1 MEYNKI
7 YKPKKFERFT
17 IVPNAIF
24 RHNGISA
31 AATGLYC
38 WLFSHDSKTEM
49 TVQFICGHFKEG
61 KDAIN
66 KRIKELIEC
75 GFLVRVE
82 VRKGG
87 KFAGYNYHLNDTV
100 AEKPRRKN
108 RGGKTATV
116 NPQQSNTNN
125 IYNIHNIYNKEIL
138 NKEIPTKSKK
148 RQYSEKTTKAFSHF
162 AELFPLKYRPKTDA
176 QKNKWL
182 DCLDKIERLD
192 GYNLRE
198 VYKVSKELRNDEFWQ
213 NNFLSILK
221 LRNTDK
227 NGIKYI
233 DRFMVQHKAKQKPV
247 GYQKIKGLK
256 EFFVYRNPAN
266 GQKEIGAKTKNGDI
280 HEFQIRGLMMTNE
293 FQELKQFVLNGL

>member
-1 MEYNKI
+1 MENKN
-7 YKPKKFERFT
+7 YF
-17 IVPNAIF
+17 AIIPAPVRYCKDLKANEKLMYGELTALSNDKGF
-24 RHNGISA
+24 CFASNEYFSN
-31 AATGLYC
+31 LY
-38 WLFSHDSKTEM
+38 DVSKTSISKWISNLEKNG
-49 TVQFICGHFKEG
+49 FIKIKMIYERGTKQIKQRRIYIAPLLKKTSIPIEEKLNTPIEEKL
-61 KDAIN
+61 KDIY
-66 KRIKELIEC
+66 IL
-75 GFLVRVE
+75 
-82 VRKGG
+82 
-87 KFAGYNYHLNDTV
+87 
-100 AEKPRRKN
+100 
-108 RGGKTATV
+108 
-116 NPQQSNTNN
+116 TNN
-125 IYNIHNIYNKEIL
+125 NNINN
-138 NKEIPTKSKK
+138 NNSTKSKK
-148 RQYSEKTTKAFSHF
+148 RQYSEKTTKAFLHF

-192 GYNLRE
+192 GYNLRD
-198 VYKVSKELRNDEFWQ
+198 VYNVSKELRNDEFWQ

-293 FQELKQFVLNGL
+293 FQELKQFVLNG

>member
-1 MEYNKI
+1 MENKN
-7 YKPKKFERFT
+7 YY
-17 IVPNAIF
+17 AIIPAPVRYCKYLKANEKLMYGELTALSNDKGF
-24 RHNGISA
+24 CFASNEYFSN
-31 AATGLYC
+31 LY
-38 WLFSHDSKTEM
+38 DVSKTSISKWISNLEKNG
-49 TVQFICGHFKEG
+49 FIKIKMIYERGTKQIKQRRIYIAPLLKKTSIPIEENFNTPIEEKL
-61 KDAIN
+61 KDIY
-66 KRIKELIEC
+66 IL
-75 GFLVRVE
+75 
-82 VRKGG
+82 
-87 KFAGYNYHLNDTV
+87 
-100 AEKPRRKN
+100 
-108 RGGKTATV
+108 
-116 NPQQSNTNN
+116 TNN
-125 IYNIHNIYNKEIL
+125 NNINN
-138 NKEIPTKSKK
+138 NNSTKSKK

-162 AELFPLKYRPKTDA
+162 ASLFPLKYRPKTEA

-192 GYNLRE
+192 GYNLRD
-198 VYKVSKELRNDEFWQ
+198 VYNVSKELRNDEFWQ

-256 EFFVYRNPAN
+256 EFFVYRNPAS

-293 FQELKQFVLNGL
+293 FQELKQFVLNG

>member
-1 MEYNKI
+1 MENKN
-7 YKPKKFERFT
+7 YF
-17 IVPNAIF
+17 AIIPAPVRYCKDLKANEKLMYGELTALSNDKGF
-24 RHNGISA
+24 CFASNEYFSN
-31 AATGLYC
+31 LY
-38 WLFSHDSKTEM
+38 DVSKTSISKWISNLEKNG
-49 TVQFICGHFKEG
+49 FIKIKMIYEPGTKQIKQRRIYIAPLLKKSSIPIEEKLNTPIEEKL
-61 KDAIN
+61 KDIY
-66 KRIKELIEC
+66 IL
-75 GFLVRVE
+75 
-82 VRKGG
+82 
-87 KFAGYNYHLNDTV
+87 
-100 AEKPRRKN
+100 
-108 RGGKTATV
+108 
-116 NPQQSNTNN
+116 TNN
-125 IYNIHNIYNKEIL
+125 NNINN
-138 NKEIPTKSKK
+138 NNSTKSKK
-148 RQYSEKTTKAFSHF
+148 RQYSEKTTTAFSHF
-162 AELFPLKYRPKTDA
+162 ANLFPLKYRPKTDA

-256 EFFVYRNPAN
+256 EFFVYRNPAS

-293 FQELKQFVLNGL
+293 FQELKQYIINYKNEK

>member
-1 MEYNKI
+1 MENKN
-7 YKPKKFERFT
+7 YF
-17 IVPNAIF
+17 AIIPAPVRYCKYLKANEKLMYGELTALSNNKGF
-24 RHNGISA
+24 CFASNEYFSN
-31 AATGLYC
+31 LY
-38 WLFSHDSKTEM
+38 DVSKTSISKWISNLEKNG
-49 TVQFICGHFKEG
+49 FIKIKMIYERGTKQIKQRRIYIAPLLKKTSIPIEENFNTPIEEKL
-61 KDAIN
+61 KDIY
-66 KRIKELIEC
+66 IL
-75 GFLVRVE
+75 
-82 VRKGG
+82 
-87 KFAGYNYHLNDTV
+87 
-100 AEKPRRKN
+100 
-108 RGGKTATV
+108 
-116 NPQQSNTNN
+116 TNN
-125 IYNIHNIYNKEIL
+125 NNINN
-138 NKEIPTKSKK
+138 NNSTKSKK

-162 AELFPLKYRPKTDA
+162 AGLFPLKYRPKTEA

-198 VYKVSKELRNDEFWQ
+198 VYNVSKELRNDEFWQ

-256 EFFVYRNPAN
+256 EFFVYRNPAS

-293 FQELKQFVLNGL
+293 FQELKQYVLNVK

>member
-1 MEYNKI
+1 MENKN
-7 YKPKKFERFT
+7 YY
-17 IVPNAIF
+17 AIIPAPVRYCKDLKANEKLMYGELTALSNDKGF
-24 RHNGISA
+24 CFASNEYFSN
-31 AATGLYC
+31 LY
-38 WLFSHDSKTEM
+38 DVSKTSISKWISNLEKNG
-49 TVQFICGHFKEG
+49 FIKIKMIYEPGTKQIKQRRIYIAPLLKKSSIPIEEKLNTPIEEKL
-61 KDAIN
+61 KDIY
-66 KRIKELIEC
+66 IL
-75 GFLVRVE
+75 
-82 VRKGG
+82 
-87 KFAGYNYHLNDTV
+87 
-100 AEKPRRKN
+100 
-108 RGGKTATV
+108 
-116 NPQQSNTNN
+116 TNN
-125 IYNIHNIYNKEIL
+125 NNINN
-138 NKEIPTKSKK
+138 NNSTKSKK

-162 AELFPLKYRPKTDA
+162 AELFPLKYRPKTNA

-192 GYNLRE
+192 GYNLRD
-198 VYKVSKELRNDEFWQ
+198 VYNVSKELRNDEFWQ

-293 FQELKQFVLNGL
+293 FQELKQFVLNGN

>member
-1 MEYNKI
+1 LFFFASNEYFSN
-7 YKPKKFERFT
+7 
-17 IVPNAIF
+17 
-24 RHNGISA
+24 
-31 AATGLYC
+31 LY
-38 WLFSHDSKTEM
+38 DVSKTSISKWISNLEKNG
-49 TVQFICGHFKEG
+49 FIKIKMIYERGTKQIKQRRIYIAPLLKKTSIPIEENFNTPIEEKL
-61 KDAIN
+61 KDIY
-66 KRIKELIEC
+66 IL
-75 GFLVRVE
+75 
-82 VRKGG
+82 
-87 KFAGYNYHLNDTV
+87 
-100 AEKPRRKN
+100 
-108 RGGKTATV
+108 
-116 NPQQSNTNN
+116 TNN
-125 IYNIHNIYNKEIL
+125 NNINN
-138 NKEIPTKSKK
+138 NNSTKSKK

-162 AELFPLKYRPKTDA
+162 ASLFPLKYRPKTEA

-192 GYNLRE
+192 GYNLRD
-198 VYKVSKELRNDEFWQ
+198 VYNVSKELRNDEFWQ

-256 EFFVYRNPAN
+256 EFFVYRNPAS

-293 FQELKQFVLNGL
+293 FQELKQYVLNVK

>member
-1 MEYNKI
+1 MENKN
-7 YKPKKFERFT
+7 YY
-17 IVPNAIF
+17 AIIPAPVRYCKDLKANEKLMYGELTALSNDKGF
-24 RHNGISA
+24 CFASNEYFSN
-31 AATGLYC
+31 LY
-38 WLFSHDSKTEM
+38 DVSKTSISKWISNLEKNG
-49 TVQFICGHFKEG
+49 FIKIKMIYEPGTKQIKQRRIYIAPLLKKSSIPIEEKLNTPIEEKL
-61 KDAIN
+61 KDIY
-66 KRIKELIEC
+66 I
-75 GFLVRVE
+75 
-82 VRKGG
+82 
-87 KFAGYNYHLNDTV
+87 LN
-100 AEKPRRKN
+100 N
-108 RGGKTATV
+108 
-116 NPQQSNTNN
+116 NNN
-125 IYNIHNIYNKEIL
+125 INNN
-138 NKEIPTKSKK
+138 NSTKSKK
-148 RQYSEKTTKAFSHF
+148 RQYSEKTTTAFSHF
-162 AELFPLKYRPKTDA
+162 AKLFPLKYRPKTDA

-233 DRFMVQHKAKQKPV
+233 DRFMVQHKSKQKPV

-256 EFFVYRNPAN
+256 EFFVYRNPAS

-293 FQELKQFVLNGL
+293 FQELKQFVLNG

>member
-1 MEYNKI
+1 MENKN
-7 YKPKKFERFT
+7 YY
-17 IVPNAIF
+17 AIIPAPVRYCKDLKANEKLMYGELTALSNDKGF
-24 RHNGISA
+24 CFASNEYFSN
-31 AATGLYC
+31 LY
-38 WLFSHDSKTEM
+38 DVSKTSISKWISNLEKNG
-49 TVQFICGHFKEG
+49 FIKIKMIYEPGTKQIKQRRIYIAPLLKKTSIPIEEKLNTPIEEKL
-61 KDAIN
+61 KDIY
-66 KRIKELIEC
+66 IL
-75 GFLVRVE
+75 
-82 VRKGG
+82 
-87 KFAGYNYHLNDTV
+87 
-100 AEKPRRKN
+100 
-108 RGGKTATV
+108 
-116 NPQQSNTNN
+116 TNN
-125 IYNIHNIYNKEIL
+125 NNINN
-138 NKEIPTKSKK
+138 NNSTKSKK

-198 VYKVSKELRNDEFWQ
+198 VYNISKELRNDEFWQ

>member
-1 MEYNKI
+1 MENKN
-7 YKPKKFERFT
+7 YY
-17 IVPNAIF
+17 AIIPAPVRYCKYLKANEKLMYGELTALSNDKGF
-24 RHNGISA
+24 CFASNEYFSN
-31 AATGLYC
+31 LY
-38 WLFSHDSKTEM
+38 DVSKTSISKWISNLEKNG
-49 TVQFICGHFKEG
+49 FIKIKMIYELGTKQIKQRRIYIAPLLKKTSIPIEENFNTPIEEKL
-61 KDAIN
+61 KDIY
-66 KRIKELIEC
+66 IL
-75 GFLVRVE
+75 
-82 VRKGG
+82 
-87 KFAGYNYHLNDTV
+87 
-100 AEKPRRKN
+100 
-108 RGGKTATV
+108 
-116 NPQQSNTNN
+116 TNN
-125 IYNIHNIYNKEIL
+125 NNINN
-138 NKEIPTKSKK
+138 NNSTKSKK

-162 AELFPLKYRPKTDA
+162 ASLFPLKYRPKTEA

-192 GYNLRE
+192 GYNLRD
-198 VYKVSKELRNDEFWQ
+198 VYNVSKELRNDEFWQ

-256 EFFVYRNPAN
+256 EFFVYRNLAS

-293 FQELKQFVLNGL
+293 FHELKQYVLNVK

>member
-1 MEYNKI
+1 MENKN
-7 YKPKKFERFT
+7 YY
-17 IVPNAIF
+17 AIIPAPVRYCKYLKANEKLMYGELTALSNDKGF
-24 RHNGISA
+24 CFASNEYFSN
-31 AATGLYC
+31 LY
-38 WLFSHDSKTEM
+38 DVSKTSISKWISNLEKNG
-49 TVQFICGHFKEG
+49 FIKIKMIYERGTKQIKQRRIYIAPLLKKTSIPIEENFNTPIEEKL
-61 KDAIN
+61 KDIY
-66 KRIKELIEC
+66 IL
-75 GFLVRVE
+75 
-82 VRKGG
+82 
-87 KFAGYNYHLNDTV
+87 
-100 AEKPRRKN
+100 
-108 RGGKTATV
+108 
-116 NPQQSNTNN
+116 TNN
-125 IYNIHNIYNKEIL
+125 NNINN
-138 NKEIPTKSKK
+138 NNSTKSKK

-162 AELFPLKYRPKTDA
+162 ASLFPLKYRPKTEA

-192 GYNLRE
+192 GYNLRD
-198 VYKVSKELRNDEFWQ
+198 VYNVSKELRNDEFWQ

-256 EFFVYRNPAN
+256 EFFVYRNPAS

-293 FQELKQFVLNGL
+293 FQELKQYVLNVK

>member
-1 MEYNKI
+1 MENKN
-7 YKPKKFERFT
+7 YY
-17 IVPNAIF
+17 AIIPAPVRYCKNLKANEKLMYGELTALSNDKGF
-24 RHNGISA
+24 CFASNEYFSN
-31 AATGLYC
+31 LY
-38 WLFSHDSKTEM
+38 DVSKTSISKWISNLEKNG
-49 TVQFICGHFKEG
+49 FIKIKMIYEPGTKQIKQRRIYIAPLLKKTSIPIEENFNTPIEEKL
-61 KDAIN
+61 KDIY
-66 KRIKELIEC
+66 IL
-75 GFLVRVE
+75 
-82 VRKGG
+82 
-87 KFAGYNYHLNDTV
+87 
-100 AEKPRRKN
+100 
-108 RGGKTATV
+108 
-116 NPQQSNTNN
+116 TNN
-125 IYNIHNIYNKEIL
+125 NNINN
-138 NKEIPTKSKK
+138 NNSTKSKK

-162 AELFPLKYRPKTDA
+162 AGLFPLKYRPKTEA

-198 VYKVSKELRNDEFWQ
+198 VYNVSKELRNDEFWQ

-247 GYQKIKGLK
+247 GYQKIKGLN
-256 EFFVYRNPAN
+256 EFFVYRNPAS

-293 FQELKQFVLNGL
+293 FQELKQFVLNVK

>member
-1 MEYNKI
+1 LKKTSIPIEEKLNTPIEEKLKDI
-7 YKPKKFERFT
+7 Y
-17 IVPNAIF
+17 I
-24 RHNGISA
+24 
-31 AATGLYC
+31 L
-38 WLFSHDSKTEM
+38 
-49 TVQFICGHFKEG
+49 
-61 KDAIN
+61 
-66 KRIKELIEC
+66 
-75 GFLVRVE
+75 
-82 VRKGG
+82 
-87 KFAGYNYHLNDTV
+87 
-100 AEKPRRKN
+100 
-108 RGGKTATV
+108 
-116 NPQQSNTNN
+116 TNN
-125 IYNIHNIYNKEIL
+125 NNINN
-138 NKEIPTKSKK
+138 NNSTKSKK

-162 AELFPLKYRPKTDA
+162 AALFPLKYRPKTDA

-198 VYKVSKELRNDEFWQ
+198 VYNVSKELRKDEFWQ

-247 GYQKIKGLK
+247 GFTKIKGLK

-293 FQELKQFVLNGL
+293 FQELKNYIINENN

>member
-1 MEYNKI
+1 MENKN
-7 YKPKKFERFT
+7 YY
-17 IVPNAIF
+17 AIIPAPVRYCKDLKANEKLMYGELTALSNDKGF
-24 RHNGISA
+24 CFASNEYFSN
-31 AATGLYC
+31 LY
-38 WLFSHDSKTEM
+38 DVSKTSISKWISNLE
-49 TVQFICGHFKEG
+49 
-61 KDAIN
+61 
-66 KRIKELIEC
+66 
-75 GFLVRVE
+75 
-82 VRKGG
+82 
-87 KFAGYNYHLNDTV
+87 
-100 AEKPRRKN
+100 KN
-108 RGGKTATV
+108 RFIKIKMIYEPGTKQIKQRRIYIAPLLKKSSIPIEEKFNT
-116 NPQQSNTNN
+116 PIEEKLKDIYILTNN
-125 IYNIHNIYNKEIL
+125 NNINN
-138 NKEIPTKSKK
+138 NNSTKSKK

-162 AELFPLKYRPKTDA
+162 ASLFPLKYRPKTEA

-198 VYKVSKELRNDEFWQ
+198 VYNVSKELRNDEFWQ

-233 DRFMVQHKAKQKPV
+233 DRFMVQHKAKQKPI
-247 GYQKIKGLK
+247 GFQKIKGLN

-293 FQELKQFVLNGL
+293 FQELKQYVLNVK

>member
-1 MEYNKI
+1 MENKN
-7 YKPKKFERFT
+7 YY
-17 IVPNAIF
+17 AIIPAPVRYCKDLKANEKLMYGELTALSNDKGF
-24 RHNGISA
+24 CFASNEYFSN
-31 AATGLYC
+31 LY
-38 WLFSHDSKTEM
+38 DVSKTSISKWISNLEKNG
-49 TVQFICGHFKEG
+49 FIKIKMIYEPGTKQIKQRRIYIAPLLKKTSIPIEEKLNTPIEEKL
-61 KDAIN
+61 KDIY
-66 KRIKELIEC
+66 IL
-75 GFLVRVE
+75 
-82 VRKGG
+82 
-87 KFAGYNYHLNDTV
+87 
-100 AEKPRRKN
+100 
-108 RGGKTATV
+108 
-116 NPQQSNTNN
+116 TNN
-125 IYNIHNIYNKEIL
+125 NNINN
-138 NKEIPTKSKK
+138 NNSTKSKK

-198 VYKVSKELRNDEFWQ
+198 IYKVSKELRNDEFWQ

-293 FQELKQFVLNGL
+293 FQELKQFVLNGN

>member
-1 MEYNKI
+1 MENKNYYAIIPAPVRYCKNLKANEKLMYGELTALSNDKGFCFASNEYFSNLYDVSKTSISKWISNLEKNAFIKIKMI
-7 YKPKKFERFT
+7 YKPGTKQIKQRQIYIAPLLKKTSIPIEENFNTPIEEK
-17 IVPNAIF
+17 
-24 RHNGISA
+24 
-31 AATGLYC
+31 L
-38 WLFSHDSKTEM
+38 
-49 TVQFICGHFKEG
+49 
-61 KDAIN
+61 KDIY
-66 KRIKELIEC
+66 IL
-75 GFLVRVE
+75 
-82 VRKGG
+82 
-87 KFAGYNYHLNDTV
+87 
-100 AEKPRRKN
+100 
-108 RGGKTATV
+108 
-116 NPQQSNTNN
+116 TNN
-125 IYNIHNIYNKEIL
+125 NNINN
-138 NKEIPTKSKK
+138 NNSTKSKK

-162 AELFPLKYRPKTDA
+162 AGLFPLKYRPKTEA

-198 VYKVSKELRNDEFWQ
+198 VYNVSKELRNDEFWQ

-247 GYQKIKGLK
+247 GYQKIKGLN
-256 EFFVYRNPAN
+256 EFFVYRNPAS

-293 FQELKQFVLNGL
+293 FQELKQFVLNVK

>member
-1 MEYNKI
+1 MENKN
-7 YKPKKFERFT
+7 YY
-17 IVPNAIF
+17 AIIPAPVRYCKYLKANEKLMYGELTALSNDKGF
-24 RHNGISA
+24 CFASNEYFSN
-31 AATGLYC
+31 LY
-38 WLFSHDSKTEM
+38 DVSKTSISKWISNLEKNG
-49 TVQFICGHFKEG
+49 FIKIKMIYERGTKQIKQRRIYIAPLLKKTSIPIEENFNTPIEEKL
-61 KDAIN
+61 KDIY
-66 KRIKELIEC
+66 IL
-75 GFLVRVE
+75 
-82 VRKGG
+82 
-87 KFAGYNYHLNDTV
+87 
-100 AEKPRRKN
+100 
-108 RGGKTATV
+108 
-116 NPQQSNTNN
+116 TNN
-125 IYNIHNIYNKEIL
+125 NNINN
-138 NKEIPTKSKK
+138 NNSTKSKK

-162 AELFPLKYRPKTDA
+162 AGLFPLKYRPKTDA

-192 GYNLRE
+192 GYNLRD
-198 VYKVSKELRNDEFWQ
+198 VYNVSKELRNDEFWQ

-256 EFFVYRNPAN
+256 EFFVYRNPAS

-293 FQELKQFVLNGL
+293 FQELKQYVLNVK

>member
-1 MEYNKI
+1 MENKN
-7 YKPKKFERFT
+7 YY
-17 IVPNAIF
+17 AIIPAPVRYCKDLKANEKLMYGELTALSNDKGF
-24 RHNGISA
+24 CFASNEYFSN
-31 AATGLYC
+31 LY
-38 WLFSHDSKTEM
+38 DVSKTSISKWISNLEKNG
-49 TVQFICGHFKEG
+49 FIKIKMIYEPGTKQIKQRRIYIAPLLKKSSTPIEEKLNTPIEEKL
-61 KDAIN
+61 KDIY
-66 KRIKELIEC
+66 IL
-75 GFLVRVE
+75 
-82 VRKGG
+82 
-87 KFAGYNYHLNDTV
+87 
-100 AEKPRRKN
+100 
-108 RGGKTATV
+108 
-116 NPQQSNTNN
+116 TNN
-125 IYNIHNIYNKEIL
+125 NNINN
-138 NKEIPTKSKK
+138 NNSTKSKK

-162 AELFPLKYRPKTDA
+162 ASLFPLKYRPKTDA

-198 VYKVSKELRNDEFWQ
+198 VYNVAKELRNDEFWQ

-233 DRFMVQHKAKQKPV
+233 DRFMVQHKSKQKPV
-247 GYQKIKGLK
+247 GFTKIKGLK